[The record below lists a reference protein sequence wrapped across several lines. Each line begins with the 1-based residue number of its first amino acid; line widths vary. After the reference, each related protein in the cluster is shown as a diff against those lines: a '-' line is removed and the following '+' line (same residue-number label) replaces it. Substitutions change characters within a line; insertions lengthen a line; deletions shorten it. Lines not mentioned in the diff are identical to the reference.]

1 MKRVLERLRPDL
13 LIVLVIE
20 ALKGNVK

>member
-1 MKRVLERLRPDL
+1 MKRVLERLPPDL